1 MRIYSNITEIDLS
14 NFNNTKI
21 TAMNSMFAHCS
32 SLTSINLYNFIT
44 SKVTTIGSLFFDCKL
59 LTSLDLSGFNTLK
72 TIYMGRMFY
81 GCSSLTSL
89 ELSNF
94 VTSQVT
100 SMAEMFYCCSSL
112 TTLNLSNFNTSQV
125 TKMDNMFYNCIHLEY
140 INLEN
145 FVESKLGDGENNY
158 RNMFYNVPEN
168 AVICINENRT
178 MNKIF
183 PQIRDKIKCNI
194 IDCIN
199 DWKSIQK
206 KLINDNNQCVESC
219 DNKYEYNG
227 KCYDNCE
234 QGYLYDEY
242 NNQLNECKC
251 VLDECLL
258 CPNFAFSKGLC
269 TKCNTNFYPKEIDKF
284 NLGEYIKCYQEPEGY
299 YLDNNFYNQCY

>member
-1 MRIYSNITEIDLS
+1 
-14 NFNNTKI
+14 
-21 TAMNSMFAHCS
+21 
-32 SLTSINLYNFIT
+32 
-44 SKVTTIGSLFFDCKL
+44 
-59 LTSLDLSGFNTLK
+59 
-72 TIYMGRMFY
+72 MFY
-81 GCSSLTSL
+81 VCSSLTSL

-100 SMAEMFYCCSSL
+100 SMTEMFYCCSSL

-145 FVESKLGDGENNY
+145 FDESKLGDGENNY
-158 RNMFYNVPEN
+158 RNMFYNIPEN

-299 YLDNNFYNQCY
+299 YLDNNFYKQCYYTCKSCNNSGNNVTHSCLECNDDYTIQIKYNNYINCYKNCNYYYYLDDEYNYHCTKDLFCPNEYFK

>member
-1 MRIYSNITEIDLS
+1 
-14 NFNNTKI
+14 
-21 TAMNSMFAHCS
+21 
-32 SLTSINLYNFIT
+32 
-44 SKVTTIGSLFFDCKL
+44 
-59 LTSLDLSGFNTLK
+59 
-72 TIYMGRMFY
+72 
-81 GCSSLTSL
+81 
-89 ELSNF
+89 
-94 VTSQVT
+94 
-100 SMAEMFYCCSSL
+100 
-112 TTLNLSNFNTSQV
+112 
-125 TKMDNMFYNCIHLEY
+125 
-140 INLEN
+140 
-145 FVESKLGDGENNY
+145 
-158 RNMFYNVPEN
+158 
-168 AVICINENRT
+168 

-299 YLDNNFYNQCY
+299 YLDNNFYKQCYYTCKSCNNSGNNVTHSCLECNDDYTIQIKYNNYINCYKNCNYYYYLDDEYNYHCTKDLFYPNEYFKSTKDEMKSIKFNIENMMEELVTIQKNGFEKMSKEEEIEYYDNILKISEKGFEENYNTQN